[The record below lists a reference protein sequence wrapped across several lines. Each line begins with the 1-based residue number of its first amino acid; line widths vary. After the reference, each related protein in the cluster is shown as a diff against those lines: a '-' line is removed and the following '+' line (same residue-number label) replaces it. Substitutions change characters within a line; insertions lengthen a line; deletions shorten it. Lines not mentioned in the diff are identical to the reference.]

1 MTGISVEKEREKKN
15 KRVYILPFR
24 KDEWKREQER

>member
-1 MTGISVEKEREKKN
+1 MTGISVEKEREKN